1 MEASLQVTFDTAD
14 PHAQADFWAAVLGYE
29 VENGPE
35 VSDFVD
41 SLVESGRIQPEE
53 RIYRN
58 GRSLFAVAAAAHD
71 PTGTRPRLY
80 FQKVPEGKVVK
91 NRVHLDLNVGA
102 ENALAEV
109 ARVEALGATRLWVTD
124 DRGPVTYTMQDPE
137 GNEFCIS

>member
-1 MEASLQVTFDTAD
+1 MDASIQVTFDTAD

-29 VENGPE
+29 VENGPDI
-35 VSDFVD
+35 SDFVD

-71 PTGTRPRLY
+71 PSGTRPRLY
-80 FQKVPEGKVVK
+80 FQKVPESKVAK
-91 NRVHLDLNVGA
+91 NRVHLDVLVGE

-109 ARVEALGATRLWVTD
+109 ARVEALGARQLWVTD
-124 DRGPVTYTMQDPE
+124 DRGAVTYTMQDPE
-137 GNEFCIS
+137 GNEFCIA